1 MLILAGVTYR
11 IDKRPLLDET
21 SARIPEGAK
30 VGLVGRNGVGK
41 STLLDLIRGV
51 LEPDDG
57 EIALPSGRRIGFLAQ
72 AAPGGT
78 ATAHAFVLAADRER
92 TRLLAERDG
101 GPEPLRAAEIEARLV
116 EIGGASAPARA
127 ARILAGL
134 GLDASLQQQP
144 LSDLSGGWRMRVAL
158 AAVLFAE
165 PELLLLDEPT
175 NHLDL
180 EAALWLERF
189 LRGYRHTLILVSHD
203 RRVLNAVT
211 TTTLHLERGKLTLYS
226 GGFDAFLRARREE
239 RQRLEGLARRQSEER
254 ERLRSFIDRFRATA
268 TRARQVQS
276 RLKALARFEPV
287 ALAAAEPPPPIRFPA
302 PPRLNPP
309 LLALERVRVGYAPG
323 RPVLSRLDLRLDP
336 DDRIAL
342 LGANGNG
349 KTTFARLLAGRLA
362 AQGGRVVRSP
372 KLRTGYFAQHQI
384 EEMRPA
390 ASAYDHLAELMP
402 DAPAEALRARL
413 GSFGFSQDKAFVPV
427 AALSGGER
435 ARLNFALVTHDA
447 PALLILDEPTNHL
460 DLETREELVR
470 AINEFAGA
478 VVLATHDWHLLELVA
493 DRLWLVADGTVRS
506 FDGDLEDYRRLL
518 LDRVA
523 AGEAKASQ
531 EPDRRRETR
540 RRAAAERRRL
550 DPFRQRARRAE
561 HRVAQLIEERDAL
574 DRRLAQSEG
583 SQAGASATVEALKRR
598 ADLLRSIARA
608 ETEWFAAEEALEQ
621 AGQTPLPA
629 ARPAAAIEQQRR
641 DPGAPTREAPA
652 G

>member
-1 MLILAGVTYR
+1 MLILAGITYR
-11 IDKRPLLDET
+11 IDKRPLLDRA
-21 SARIPEGAK
+21 SARIPDGAK

-41 STLLDLIRGV
+41 STLLDLIRGA
-51 LEPDDG
+51 LQPDDG
-57 EIALPSGRRIGFLAQ
+57 TIAVPSGDRIGFLAQ

-92 TRLLAERDG
+92 TRLLTERDG
-101 GPEPLRAAEIEARLV
+101 DPDPSRAAEIEVRLI
-116 EIGGASAPARA
+116 EIGAASAPARA

-134 GLDASLQQQP
+134 GLDAPQQRQP
-144 LSDLSGGWRMRVAL
+144 LADLSGGWRMRAAL
-158 AAVLFAE
+158 AAILFAE
-165 PELLLLDEPT
+165 PQLLLLDEPT

-189 LRGYRHTLILVSHD
+189 LRSYRHTLILVSHD

-211 TTTLHLERGKLTLYS
+211 TTTLHLEHGKLTAYS

-254 ERLRSFIDRFRATA
+254 ERLRTFIDRFRAKA
-268 TRARQVQS
+268 TKARQVQS

-287 ALAAAEPPPPIRFPA
+287 ALAADEAPPRIRFPA
-302 PPRLNPP
+302 PPRVKPP
-309 LLALERVRVGYAPG
+309 LIALEHVRVGYLPG
-323 RPVLSRLDLRLDP
+323 QPVLSRLDLRLDP
-336 DDRIAL
+336 DDRIGL

-349 KTTFARLLAGRLA
+349 KTTFSRLLAGRLA
-362 AQGGRVVRSP
+362 PQGGHVARSP
-372 KLRTGYFAQHQI
+372 KLRAGYFAQHQI
-384 EEMRPA
+384 EEMHPE

-402 DAPAEALRARL
+402 EASPETVRARL

-435 ARLNFALVTHDA
+435 ARLNFALVTHDF

-470 AINEFAGA
+470 SINEFAGA

-493 DRLWLVADGTVRS
+493 DRLWLVADGTVRP

-523 AGEAKASQ
+523 VDEAKALE

-550 DPFRQRARRAE
+550 DPFRQRARQAE
-561 HRVAQLIEERDAL
+561 QTVAQLIDERNVL
-574 DRRLAQSEG
+574 DHRLAQSERAPG
-583 SQAGASATVEALKRR
+583 AASATVEALKRR
-598 ADLLRSIARA
+598 AELLRSIARA
-608 ETEWFAAEEALEQ
+608 EAEWFAAEEALEH
-621 AGQTPLPA
+621 AVRERSSVPRRAT
-629 ARPAAAIEQQRR
+629 AR
-641 DPGAPTREAPA
+641 D
-652 G
+652 